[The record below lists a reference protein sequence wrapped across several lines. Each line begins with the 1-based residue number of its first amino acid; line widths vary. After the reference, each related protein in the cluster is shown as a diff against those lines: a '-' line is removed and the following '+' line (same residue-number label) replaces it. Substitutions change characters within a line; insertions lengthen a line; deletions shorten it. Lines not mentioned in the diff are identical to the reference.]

1 MVAGIVLLSFGALLM
16 TGASNASAQP
26 SAQSS
31 SDPTIASYNWAGY
44 AATGAS
50 GSVALVNGSW
60 VEPTIACPTIH
71 PTTLA
76 SIWVGIDGYP
86 SASSTST
93 VEAVGTTAR
102 CLSGHPAYLAWY
114 EIYPAP
120 PVVFMTVSAGDTIH
134 AQVIPNPNPP
144 FPVIFVFRDVTN
156 NTTYSTTQ
164 LASPTAPLSSAECIV
179 QRVLSSGLEYASPA
193 LTSGPAPP
201 FAAFTHFTAVTFSY
215 CTAHIGSAGPIGI
228 ATFPAAHVFHFH
240 LTKVGAT
247 TFARTS
253 VATGPF
259 STYKVK
265 WKHF

>member
-1 MVAGIVLLSFGALLM
+1 
-16 TGASNASAQP
+16 
-26 SAQSS
+26 
-31 SDPTIASYNWAGY
+31 
-44 AATGAS
+44 
-50 GSVALVNGSW
+50 
-60 VEPTIACPTIH
+60 
-71 PTTLA
+71 
-76 SIWVGIDGYP
+76 
-86 SASSTST
+86 
-93 VEAVGTTAR
+93 VEAIGTTAR
-102 CLSGHPAYLAWY
+102 CLSGHPAHFAWY
-114 EIYPAP
+114 ELYPAS

-134 AQVIPNPNPP
+134 VQVIHPIMNIL
-144 FPVIFVFRDVTN
+144 IFVFQDVTT
-156 NTTYSTTQ
+156 NTAYSTTQ
-164 LASPTAPLSSAECIV
+164 LASSTAPLSSAECIV

-201 FAAFTHFTAVTFSY
+201 FVAFTHFTAVTFSY